1 MSKKALVLG
10 CGEMGEAAVRD
21 LHRYACLPELVV
33 ATRRPERAR
42 AALQDLAGGSTR
54 IEVIAI
60 DALDEDAL
68 EAAMSGC
75 AVALNCI
82 GPNFRHEERVAR
94 AAIRARVHLV
104 DLNDDYEVTPRMFAL
119 DGAARAAGIT
129 IVFGLGAS
137 PGVNNVLVR
146 SAANQVDEV
155 EEIHTAWVMSA
166 ADPGGPALAAH
177 LLYSLS
183 DRAPTVVDGRLEWLR
198 SFRDGCERITFPDPV
213 GAMDVFHVGH
223 PEPLTLRRS
232 FPHAR
237 VIDDKASFNPPVIN
251 ELILRLGA
259 LAREAPSPIEVDGR
273 PVEPM
278 DFCAAYL
285 RAYCKSLSDVPPEG
299 ALRVQVKGRKGDYT
313 RTVTLS
319 SAGRLATGTGIPI
332 AIGAILLLQGR
343 VSGHGVLAPED
354 CLDPNEFLYEL
365 FNRRNAGKL
374 NGWVEET
381 PRTLEALQAT

>member
-1 MSKKALVLG
+1 MKALVLG
-10 CGEMGEAAVRD
+10 CGEMGEAAARD
-21 LHRYACLPELVV
+21 LHRYAGVQELVV

-42 AALQDLAGGSTR
+42 AALGDLASESLR
-54 IEVIAI
+54 LEVTGLDAG
-60 DALDEDAL
+60 DEQALDAV
-68 EAAMSGC
+68 MKGC
-75 AVALNCI
+75 AVAVNCI

-94 AAIRARVHLV
+94 AAIRARVSLV
-104 DLNDDYEVTPRMFAL
+104 DLNDEYEVTPRMLAL
-119 DGAARAAGIT
+119 DAAAREAGIT
-129 IVFGLGAS
+129 IVLGLGAS

-146 SAANQVDEV
+146 SAANQLDEV
-155 EEIHTAWVMSA
+155 EQIHTAWVMSA

-183 DRAPTVVDGRLEWLR
+183 DRAPTVTDGRLEWVR
-198 SFRDGCERITFPDPV
+198 SLRDGRERIEFPAPV

-237 VIDDKASFNPPVIN
+237 VIDDKASFNPPAVN
-251 ELILRLGA
+251 EAILRLGA
-259 LAREAPSPIEVDGR
+259 LVRDAPRPIEVDGR

-285 RAYCKSLSDVPPEG
+285 RAYCKSLPGVRPEG
-299 ALRVQVKGRKGDYT
+299 ALRVQVKGRKGDRT
-313 RTVTLS
+313 RTVTFS
-319 SAGRLATGTGIPI
+319 SAGLLATGTGIPV

-343 VSGHGVLAPED
+343 ITARGVVSPED

-381 PRTLEALQAT
+381 PGVAEALPVA